1 MHSTEWS
8 NDEITVV
15 FNHNGDFSGD
25 VKIRIIKAPS
35 DVVHA
40 YEFGGR
46 AAGMQEPE
54 YVDLEDVPFAAIKE
68 LVARYTMQEE
78 IARIETASADEILRR
93 EW

>member
-8 NDEITVV
+8 NDEVTVC

-46 AAGMQEPE
+46 AAGMPEPE
-54 YVDLEDVPFAAIKE
+54 YVDLEDVPFAALKALVAKYARGN
-68 LVARYTMQEE
+68 LVARLEN
-78 IARIETASADEILRR
+78 ASDDEIL
-93 EW
+93 EWVW